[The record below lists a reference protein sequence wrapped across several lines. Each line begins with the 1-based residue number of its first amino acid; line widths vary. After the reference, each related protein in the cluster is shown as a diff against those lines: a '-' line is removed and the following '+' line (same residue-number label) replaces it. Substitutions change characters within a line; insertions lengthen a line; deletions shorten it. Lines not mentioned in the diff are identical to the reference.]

1 MIKGLWV
8 GLVVGMVAAPLNA
21 PLAAQAQRDSATT
34 LVAMVQQA
42 QPQRYEPID
51 CLGDGHFK
59 VSSAKTTV
67 KSALEASNKAAV
79 PGMLERARR
88 VVTEAISQNGQ
99 DVNPAAWYW
108 LGRIYLYEG
117 DLGGADSALSRA
129 GQLAEPAC
137 AKEMNLI
144 RITTANALLRPGLD
158 LMQAG
163 QADSATRV
171 LKLALHFYGDTPSPY
186 AFSTLGGYYYNTKK
200 MLDSAA
206 FYFAKAVDASGK
218 DTLFR
223 EVRESSQF
231 NLAVALQNNNQDAEA
246 AAAYNKFLTMKPN
259 DLEAMKGLAA
269 ALRSAGQTDSAQV
282 IEKKLLDIPGGEQ
295 AGANAEAVT
304 TVDIF
309 NLGVSAFQDSNYA
322 DAVKAFKQVLEREP
336 NNLDAERNLAFSY
349 VQLKDGAQLLPVA
362 KRMYEREPL
371 NETTVRLLANAYG
384 MTGKSDQQVS
394 LAEKLVQMPVTIT
407 IQTFKPTPA
416 GASLQGESTGRAA
429 TNLAGKAVAPKG
441 LTLSFEFLNDAGTV
455 VTTKEV
461 VVPALAKGAAEP
473 IAIEVQG
480 EGITGFRYHQK

>member
-8 GLVVGMVAAPLNA
+8 GIVVGMVAAPLDA

-51 CLGDGHFK
+51 CLGDGHYK
-59 VSSAKTTV
+59 VKSAKTTV

-99 DVNPAAWYW
+99 DVNPGAWYW

-117 DLGGADSALSRA
+117 DLAGADSALTKA
-129 GQLAEPAC
+129 GQLADPAC

-163 QADSATRV
+163 QSDSATRV

-231 NLAVALQNNNQDAEA
+231 NLAVALQNNDQDAEA
-246 AAAYNKFLTMKPN
+246 ASAYNKYLLMKPN

-295 AGANAEAVT
+295 AGANAAAVT

-322 DAVKAFKQVLEREP
+322 DAAKAFGQVLDREP
-336 NNLDAERNLAFSY
+336 NNRDAERNLAFTY
-349 VQLKDGAQLLPVA
+349 VQMKDGARLLPIA
-362 KRMYEREPL
+362 KRLYEREPL
-371 NETTVRLLANAYG
+371 NETNVRLLANAYG
-384 MTGKSDQQVS
+384 MTGDSKQQ
-394 LAEKLVQMPVTIT
+394 EKLAYSLIQLPVN
-407 IQTFKPTPA
+407 IQIQEFTVSGDDVTLKA
-416 GASLQGESTGRAA
+416 DAEGRDVM
-429 TNLAGKAVAPKG
+429 NQAGKSVAPKPV
-441 LTLSFEFLNDAGTV
+441 TVSFEFLDQAGGV
-455 VTTKEV
+455 VATKDV
-461 VVPALAKGAAEP
+461 TIPAVAKGASDP
-473 IAIEVQG
+473 IAVEADG
-480 EGITGFRYHQK
+480 AGIVAFRYHLK